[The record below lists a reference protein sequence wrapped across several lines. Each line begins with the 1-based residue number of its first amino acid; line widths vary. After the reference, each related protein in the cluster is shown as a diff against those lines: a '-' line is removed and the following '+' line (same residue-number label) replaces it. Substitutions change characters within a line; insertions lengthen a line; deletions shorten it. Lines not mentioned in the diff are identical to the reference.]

1 MNNLYLSPCS
11 QRPSLAARERQHLG
25 FDHLKT
31 WTDIPYLVTVY
42 QLHLAQSFFRDTLSH
57 SAALLY
63 STTTI
68 KDCLFHMQHI
78 FELHSHTLF
87 FLTDIQSVFSDSF
100 LFFFSINSFSLSLF
114 WSTVIYRLASRCQ
127 WKFVVTV
134 WWLWI
139 ETFWLRSLHGI
150 FSLFFLS
157 DHIAF
162 S

>member
-1 MNNLYLSPCS
+1 MKFLLQSPPEVNLLQQNFLELLCRTRKTDEKKEGLSISNKSSQIFFILLLAVQEWECLPMTCVTQMNNLYLSPCS

-87 FLTDIQSVFSDSF
+87 F
-100 LFFFSINSFSLSLF
+100 
-114 WSTVIYRLASRCQ
+114 
-127 WKFVVTV
+127 
-134 WWLWI
+134 
-139 ETFWLRSLHGI
+139 
-150 FSLFFLS
+150 
-157 DHIAF
+157 
-162 S
+162 